1 MATTNKDNKA
11 GTVEKNDA
19 SLEIQEL
26 KDMMKAKD
34 AENEELRNMIKQLS
48 DIVKATNTNV
58 ASTSKNE
65 QFDDELVYINNNS
78 IGSQIVTID
87 RLGNTSLKI
96 LPNEKGEI
104 DSLVVKVYFN
114 KKELLSPHPYVIE
127 LERCLNV
134 IPDWEYH
141 HINGSRRWLE
151 FVFLISQQKN
161 KSQPKGD
168 TLNKR

>member
-1 MATTNKDNKA
+1 MGFDRNYEIETLYQVQNGNVIGKKTYHNAHRKSTLNDVELFQTVSQNFNWDLFPELSNK
-11 GTVEKNDA
+11 
-19 SLEIQEL
+19 
-26 KDMMKAKD
+26 
-34 AENEELRNMIKQLS
+34 R
-48 DIVKATNTNV
+48 
-58 ASTSKNE
+58 
-65 QFDDELVYINNNS
+65 LVP
-78 IGSQIVTID
+78 
-87 RLGNTSLKI
+87 RLKI
-96 LPNEKGEI
+96 FPNEKGEI

-168 TLNKR
+168 TLNKRYYSFENVVYPCLGVMHLVQ